1 MSDENKVQ
9 DLDDQL
15 LARMLQDF
23 LEEAQEHLD
32 QLNLNLIQLEE
43 GPEDEE
49 LIDQIFRSAHT
60 LKGSAA
66 FAGLKNISEIAHK
79 MEEVFGAVRKGAFK
93 ITSSVIDVM
102 YEGLDA
108 LTIS

>member
-49 LIDQIFRSAHT
+49 LIDQIFRSVHT

-66 FAGLKNISEIAHK
+66 FAGVKKYQRDFAQNGGSLW
-79 MEEVFGAVRKGAFK
+79 GC
-93 ITSSVIDVM
+93 
-102 YEGLDA
+102 
-108 LTIS
+108 

>member
-1 MSDENKVQ
+1 MSEENKVQ

-43 GPEDEE
+43 GPEDE
-49 LIDQIFRSAHT
+49 
-60 LKGSAA
+60 
-66 FAGLKNISEIAHK
+66 
-79 MEEVFGAVRKGAFK
+79 
-93 ITSSVIDVM
+93 
-102 YEGLDA
+102 
-108 LTIS
+108 